1 MDQIEQLK
9 TLLPTIPEIVTLKKE
24 SENSLC
30 GPCLKCGG
38 TDRLVYRIDTQ
49 RFWCRHCH
57 EKPGDIIDFHKWLY
71 GVTTKDLLEQ
81 HFPKDKQEN
90 QRQSITTQ
98 WESILQSTNRE
109 PVYRLLLENRKISKV
124 TIDEV
129 FTEGKVRFSKH
140 RGKLSIACAYTELN
154 GNKSIR
160 AVQYLSIDGSA
171 FAYTDDKN
179 KVFLKDSKASDDCF
193 FQAGINIEKAKTIIL
208 YESVINALSCADCL
222 PEACALALGG
232 STYTNK
238 VKVLRPYRDSGKKI
252 ICFFD
257 NDSAGRKATQNVAKL
272 LGVKTG
278 SVQWLGNI
286 PEGFDI
292 NDLLKLDD
300 RKTIIEMIENS
311 KPIKIVKKP
320 STSKEK
326 KDWTYHFTD
335 LGNAERLVDLHG
347 QDLRYCFPSKRWLV
361 WDGRR
366 WNNDNI
372 GQLRNF
378 CKNTIKQIYQEALK
392 LDDFEARKALK
403 KFALSCENVGRQR
416 GMSELAQSEDGI
428 PILPEQLDKDIY
440 LINCLNGTVDLR
452 TGELRPHKREDLITK
467 LVQANYNPGAECPAW
482 LDHLNKIM
490 AGNKGLVEFLQ
501 RVFGY
506 SLTGDTSERKIFIEW
521 GGGFNGKSITND
533 TIALV
538 LGNYAVRTPT
548 ETLLIKRNDGGIP
561 NDIARLKGARFVY
574 ASEVEQGKR
583 LAESLIK
590 DLSGGD
596 KISARFLHQEWFEF
610 YPEFKLFL
618 STNHKPI
625 IQGTDKAIWDRIR
638 LIPFTV
644 RIPEDERIPKTELFE
659 MFQGEIDGIF
669 SWLVAGC
676 LVWQKEGLG
685 IPEEVMLATDF
696 YRNEMDILSD
706 FIENRCILGENC
718 TVSAKKLYTKYEEW
732 AEDNGEKIITKKMFG
747 MNLNER
753 GIDSYKG
760 NQNVTMR
767 IGIGL
772 QV

>member
-1 MDQIEQLK
+1 MSFESNLSHFEIVKRSRDGALAFCSAHKDKKPSLSISK
-9 TLLPTIPEIVTLKKE
+9 GKDGRTLLNCFAGCKVEDIVRAAGLEVEDLFDDTPKTHLKHNRDDQK
-24 SENSLC
+24 N
-30 GPCLKCGG
+30 
-38 TDRLVYRIDTQ
+38 
-49 RFWCRHCH
+49 
-57 EKPGDIIDFHKWLY
+57 
-71 GVTTKDLLEQ
+71 
-81 HFPKDKQEN
+81 QE
-90 QRQSITTQ
+90 QSITVQ
-98 WESILQSTNRE
+98 WQESLQSTNRE
-109 PVYRLLLENRKISKV
+109 PVYRLFCGNRKISKAV
-124 TIDEV
+124 INKA
-129 FTEGKVRFSKH
+129 FMEGKVRFSKH
-140 RGKLSIACAYTELN
+140 RGITSIACAFSELDGMQN
-154 GNKSIR
+154 IL
-160 AVQYLSIDGSA
+160 AIQCLSVDGSIFPHTEDA
-171 FAYTDDKN
+171 N
-179 KVFLKDSKASDDCF
+179 KVFLKKSKAGEDCF
-193 FQAGINIEKAKTIIL
+193 FQAGTDIEKAEKIIL
-208 YESVINALSCADCL
+208 CEAVINTLSCADCF
-222 PEACALALGG
+222 PEACALATGG
-232 STYTNK
+232 TSLVKK
-238 VKVLRPYRDSGKKI
+238 VKALRPYRDKGKQV

-257 NDSAGRKATQNVAKL
+257 NDDAGRKATQKVAKL
-272 LGVKTG
+272 LGVKAQN
-278 SVQWLGNI
+278 VQW
-286 PEGFDI
+286 PEAAPEAQDA
-292 NDLLKLDD
+292 NDLLKIG
-300 RKTIIEMIENS
+300 KHETIIKMIKNA
-311 KPIKIVKKP
+311 KFVKIEKKS

-326 KDWTYHFTD
+326 KEWTYHLTD

-347 QDLRYCFPSKRWLV
+347 QDLRYCYPFKRWLI

-366 WNNDNI
+366 WNNDNM
-372 GQLRNF
+372 GQLRKL
-378 CKNTIKQIYQEALK
+378 CKDTIKQIYQEALK

-718 TVSAKKLYTKYEEW
+718 TVSLKKLYTEYEEW
-732 AEDNGEKIITKKMFG
+732 AEENGEKTITKKMFG
-747 MNLNER
+747 ANLDER
-753 GIDSYKG
+753 EIDSYKG